1 MWNRRFVPMR
11 RVVAAVAVVLVLLA
25 SGCRVAPVAAPADPS
40 ATAVAAQAPAV
51 AAPAPRVGLFGRVRP
66 TPEQRAQR
74 LANFAKSPLGQMVN
88 ALLKPLEGLTGG
100 ILKPV
105 GQTDPAK
112 QKLPADSAGGA
123 AAKIAAD
130 AAEAK
135 AKIADLEFLSKQD
148 CRRYP
153 EAEAAILN
161 ALRAERSECVRWAA
175 AKALLSG
182 CCCSPKVMKALT
194 VVVNMSETDGN
205 LAEES
210 ERVRAT
216 ALLAL
221 EKCLNTC
228 QPPKAEEPPEKPAPK
243 EKEKAEGEVAA
254 VKYEEMTEADIFAA
268 ARAAVAKGVPGSAR
282 ATQPANLRDLVF
294 GPQVEVPITPP
305 PPSDTPPKDRSL
317 TGLFRE
323 AAGK

>member
-1 MWNRRFVPMR
+1 MR
-11 RVVAAVAVVLVLLA
+11 RAVTAVAVLLVLLA
-25 SGCRVAPVAAPADPS
+25 SGCAVAPPATPPATPADPT
-40 ATAVAAQAPAV
+40 ATAVAAQAPAA
-51 AAPAPRVGLFGRVRP
+51 AAPAPRTGLFGRVRRS
-66 TPEQRAQR
+66 PEQRAQR

-88 ALLKPLEGLTGG
+88 SLLKPAEALTGG

-105 GQTDPAK
+105 GANDPAK

-130 AAEAK
+130 GAEAK

-182 CCCSPKVMKALT
+182 CCCTPKVMKALT
-194 VVVNMSETDGN
+194 VVVNMSDKDGN

-210 ERVRAT
+210 ERVRMT

-243 EKEKAEGEVAA
+243 EKEKDDVAV
-254 VKYEEMTEADIFAA
+254 VKYEEMTETDVFAA
-268 ARAAVAKGVPGSAR
+268 ARAAVTKGVVASPR
-282 ATQPANLRDLVF
+282 TNQPANLRDMIF
-294 GPQVEVPITPP
+294 GPTSDLPTTPP
-305 PPSDTPPKDRSL
+305 PADAQLTPPKDRSL
-317 TGLFRE
+317 SGLFRE
-323 AAGK
+323 AMKR

>member
-1 MWNRRFVPMR
+1 MR
-11 RVVAAVAVVLVLLA
+11 RVVVAVAVLLVLLV
-25 SGCRVAPVAAPADPS
+25 SGCAVAPVATPADP
-40 ATAVAAQAPAV
+40 TAAVVAAQAPAA
-51 AAPAPRVGLFGRVRP
+51 AAPAPRVGLFGRVRRS
-66 TPEQRAQR
+66 PEQRAQR

-88 ALLKPLEGLTGG
+88 ALLKPAEALTGG

-105 GQTDPAK
+105 GANDPAK

-130 AAEAK
+130 GAEAK

-182 CCCSPKVMKALT
+182 CCCTPKVMKALT
-194 VVVNMSETDGN
+194 VVVTMSDKDGN

-210 ERVRAT
+210 ERVRMT

-228 QPPKAEEPPEKPAPK
+228 QPAKAEEPPEKPAPK
-243 EKEKAEGEVAA
+243 EKEKEKPEGDVAA
-254 VKYEEMTEADIFAA
+254 VKYEEMSEADVFAA
-268 ARAAVAKGVPGSAR
+268 ARAAVAKGVTASPR
-282 ATQPANLRDLVF
+282 ATQPANLRDMIF
-294 GPQVEVPITPP
+294 GPPAEIPTTPP
-305 PPSDTPPKDRSL
+305 PTDVPATPPKDRSL

-323 AAGK
+323 ALGK